1 MSGGRA
7 ARRSL
12 LDESPSRTWRWI
24 GRRDRYSA
32 ATLSTRDARSGL
44 AVRAEE
50 GVDTRR
56 YLAAIR
62 RDLPL
67 IAGIVAAVTVVVV
80 LVSLVLPKSYDAT
93 STIVVASSVSGFTDV
108 DSEAVQRQLATTDA
122 LLTAPRVLRA
132 AAEQV
137 PGETESSIEE
147 NIESRVDPE
156 AAQANIIEITASN
169 GDAETAAAIAN
180 AVADSFLEER
190 ATFERERIA
199 AARVQLERQRDL
211 LAADPNAEDELDR
224 VRQRL
229 SQLTLAEAS
238 AGSDLQVLAAAE
250 PPSSPASPKPLRN
263 AIVAAFAA
271 LFLAVLFSLG
281 RDQISPRVDDPRE
294 LGQLLG
300 SRILAGIPYIRQR
313 GTARRR
319 RLLTGAE
326 AEGYDTLRANI
337 ELLAPPDGKPSL
349 LITSAE
355 TGEGKTTVTWRLG
368 NALARS
374 GRRVMLISADLRVP
388 RLHELAG
395 IDLDRGLSDLLSRID
410 AQGKVDDSFLK
421 RHVREVATG
430 VGSQSKGCLHV
441 IGSGKRAKDPGRLIT
456 SGAME
461 PLLESVRALGYD
473 YCLID
478 APPLIGLVDSH
489 VLWRYADH
497 GLIVSRIGQI
507 TIHHVAELRE
517 TLDTFSGEP
526 LGVVVIGA
534 RAEPSPYYLSERPPL
549 VTGSESEQVL
559 R

>member
-1 MSGGRA
+1 M
-7 ARRSL
+7 
-12 LDESPSRTWRWI
+12 
-24 GRRDRYSA
+24 
-32 ATLSTRDARSGL
+32 
-44 AVRAEE
+44 RAEE

-56 YLAAIR
+56 YLAAVR

-67 IAGIVAAVTVVVV
+67 IAMIVAAVTLVVVV
-80 LVSLVLPKSYDAT
+80 ASFLLPKSYEAT

-108 DSEAVQRQLATTDA
+108 NSDAVQRQLATTDA
-122 LLTAPRVLRA
+122 LLTAPRVMRA
-132 AAEQV
+132 AAAKV
-137 PGETESSIEE
+137 PGESEGSLEGKV
-147 NIESRVDPE
+147 ESRVDPE
-156 AAQANIIEITASN
+156 AAEANIIEITASD
-169 GDAETAAAIAN
+169 GDPETAAAIAN

-190 ATFERERIA
+190 ATFERDRID
-199 AARVQLERQRDL
+199 AARTQLESQQDL
-211 LAADPNAEDELDR
+211 LAADPDAEDELDR
-224 VRQRL
+224 IRQRL

-263 AIVAAFAA
+263 GIVAIFAA
-271 LFLAVLFSLG
+271 LFLAVLFSLA
-281 RDQISPRVDDPRE
+281 RDQVSPRVDDPRE

-300 SRILAGIPYIRQR
+300 SRVLAGIPYVRHR

-326 AEGYDTLRANI
+326 AEAYDTLRANI
-337 ELLAPPDGKPSL
+337 ELLAPPDSKPAI

-374 GRRVMLISADLRVP
+374 GRKVMLISADLRVP

-395 IDLDRGLSDLLSRID
+395 IDLDRGLSDLLARID
-410 AQGKVDDSFLK
+410 AQGAVDDAFLK

-430 VGSQSKGCLHV
+430 VGSQSRGCLHV

-456 SGAME
+456 SGAVE
-461 PLLESVRALGYD
+461 PLLQAVREMGYE

-517 TLDTFSGEP
+517 TLDTFSAEP

-549 VTGSESEQVL
+549 VTGSESEQIL